1 MGTPVI
7 QTRRQFLEAGTA
19 AGALA
24 GCGFLSATASAQTPA
39 QAPAQTPGIARVLI
53 GAPAGGAG
61 DSFLRKLADKM
72 RGGYAA
78 SVIVENKPG
87 AAGQIALMA
96 TRDAAP
102 DGGTMLMTPSTFF
115 SVYPHTYP
123 KLPYNPETDFAAVS
137 LLAFTNFGLAVGP
150 LVPESVKDLK
160 DFLAWAKANPD
171 KATYGSPA
179 PGSVPHL
186 IVAATAKLNNVDLR
200 HVPYRGSVPGI
211 QDMRGGQIAAMS
223 SPIGALTPHLASG
236 VRVLAVTGS
245 GRSALV
251 PEVKTYREQGVPI
264 TGREWFGMFLPGTAK
279 PEVVTRVA
287 AYLKLALQQK
297 DLIDSATALGLEVA
311 SSTPQELND
320 MIRADSAEWRV
331 WVKKIGF
338 TAES

>member
-24 GCGFLSATASAQTPA
+24 GCGFLSATASAQTP
-39 QAPAQTPGIARVLI
+39 GITRVLI

-150 LVPESVKDLK
+150 LVPESVKNLK

-251 PEVKTYREQGVPI
+251 PEVKTYREQGWPCSKR
-264 TGREWFGMFLPGTAK
+264 T
-279 PEVVTRVA
+279 
-287 AYLKLALQQK
+287 
-297 DLIDSATALGLEVA
+297 
-311 SSTPQELND
+311 
-320 MIRADSAEWRV
+320 
-331 WVKKIGF
+331 
-338 TAES
+338 

>member
-1 MGTPVI
+1 M
-7 QTRRQFLEAGTA
+7 QTRRHFIHTGLATA
-19 AGALA
+19 ATSLGLA
-24 GCGFLSATASAQTPA
+24 HTPA
-39 QAPAQTPGIARVLI
+39 NAQSIQTAKLLI

-61 DSFLRKLADKM
+61 DSFLRKIADKL

-96 TRDAAP
+96 TRDAAG
-102 DGGTMLMTPSTFF
+102 DGTTMLMTPSTFF
-115 SVYPHTYP
+115 SVYPHTYS
-123 KLPYNPETDFAAVS
+123 KLPYRPDTDFAPVS
-137 LLAFTNFGLAVGP
+137 LLAYTNFGLAVGP
-150 LVPESVKDLK
+150 LVPASVENLR

-186 IVAATAKLNNVDLR
+186 IVAAAGKLNGVELR

-223 SPIGALTPHLASG
+223 SPIGALMPHLASG

-245 GRSALV
+245 GRSPLV
-251 PEVKTYREQGVPI
+251 PDVRTYREQGVPL
-264 TGREWFGMFLPGTAK
+264 TGREWFGMFLPGTASHQ
-279 PEVVTRVA
+279 VVTRVA
-287 AYLKLALQQK
+287 AYLKLALQQP
-297 DLIDSATALGLEVA
+297 DVIDSASKLGLEVA
-311 SSTPQELND
+311 SSTPQELTD
-320 MIRADSAEWRV
+320 MIHADSAEWRV

>member
-1 MGTPVI
+1 MDTDTYANARY
-7 QTRRQFLEAGTA
+7 TRRHFLQASAAWGVAATA
-19 AGALA
+19 ALSGSQALA
-24 GCGFLSATASAQTPA
+24 QSPA
-39 QAPAQTPGIARVLI
+39 VARLLI

-61 DSFLRKLADKM
+61 DTFLRKLADKM
-72 RGGYAA
+72 RGGFAA

-96 TRDAAP
+96 ARDAVA
-102 DGGTMLMTPSTFF
+102 DGTTLLMTPSTFF
-115 SVYPHTYP
+115 SVYPHTYA
-123 KLPYNPETDFAAVS
+123 KLPYKPDADFSPVS
-137 LLAFTNFGLAVGP
+137 LLAYTNFGLAVGP
-150 LVPESVKDLK
+150 LVPASVQNLR

-186 IVAATAKLNNVDLR
+186 IVAAVAKLNSVDLR
-200 HVPYRGSVPGI
+200 HVPYKGSVPGL

-223 SPIGALTPHLASG
+223 SPIGALLPHLASG

-245 GRSALV
+245 ARSALV
-251 PEVKTYREQGVPI
+251 PAAKTYREQGVPI
-264 TGREWFGMFLPGTAK
+264 TGREWFGMFLPGNAK
-279 PEVVTRVA
+279 PDVVTRVA

-297 DLIDSATALGLEVA
+297 DLVDNASQLGLEVA
-311 SSTPQELND
+311 SSTPQELTD
-320 MIRADSAEWRV
+320 MIRADSDEWRV